1 MLVTNYKAGLSNVR
15 SDIDS
20 ILRGTTIDSPVTNAA
35 AYYAKLQRE
44 SSAKNNQLE
53 VSVNQLESWLNYF
66 SENIEGNQYNGTMN
80 CDEIFKLFKHVLNY
94 PYQEIFRIKAIIF
107 KNTTFQIWMQLISFF
122 GKMHPFFS

>member
-1 MLVTNYKAGLSNVR
+1 MVTNYKAGLSNVR

-20 ILRGTTIDSPVTNAA
+20 ILRGTTIDSPVTNDA

-94 PYQEIFRIKAIIF
+94 PYQEIFIIKVT
-107 KNTTFQIWMQLISFF
+107 K
-122 GKMHPFFS
+122 